1 MWENYNQ
8 KKRSIAL
15 LRSCLYPMPLV
26 LVPKP
31 IYYGRKME
39 PIAIRRY
46 ESEMKSVIGKTV
58 SVNKCGFIIYPSKC
72 WLVQLQMATLW
83 KIRVKIRMVLL
94 KLSVQACQDRSFFRE
109 MVDSKM
115 QLKTTHIYYHQ
126 VQLQIYVGAALYNW
140 CDF

>member
-1 MWENYNQ
+1 MCHHLDISAQERQKIEVLTREQATEKEWHSVRSRRITGSICGRIINQ

-26 LVPKP
+26 PVPKP

-58 SVNKCGFIIYPSKC
+58 SVNKCAFII
-72 WLVQLQMATLW
+72 
-83 KIRVKIRMVLL
+83 I
-94 KLSVQACQDRSFFRE
+94 SV
-109 MVDSKM
+109 
-115 QLKTTHIYYHQ
+115 
-126 VQLQIYVGAALYNW
+126 
-140 CDF
+140 